1 MPAVH
6 TRGFTLLELLVTIL
20 VISILATSAVPLF
33 ANAVARQ
40 SLIARA
46 NNLVGFIYL
55 AREKASKGNPVML
68 CALDQACT
76 QFANTRHLALIED
89 RNQNERFDNDDAV
102 LAELVLPEA
111 MHASW
116 RSFRRKPWLRFTHQ
130 ARSHYQNGH
139 FLLCQEGMGIK
150 VIITRIGRPRVEK
163 GGVKETL
170 CQPGN

>member
-1 MPAVH
+1 MVRI
-6 TRGFTLLELLVTIL
+6 TRGFTLVELLVTIL
-20 VISILATSAVPLF
+20 VVSILATTAAPLF
-33 ANAVARQ
+33 AKAIARQ

-46 NNLVGFIYL
+46 NNLVGFIYM
-55 AREKASKGNPVML
+55 AREKASEGNPVML
-68 CALDQACT
+68 CALDQACA
-76 QFANTRHLALIED
+76 QFADTRHLALVED
-89 RNQNERFDNDDAV
+89 RNHNERFDDADEI

-111 MHASW
+111 MQVSW

-139 FLLCQEGMGIK
+139 FLLCQEAMGIK

-163 GGVKETL
+163 GGVKEAL